1 MHIEHD
7 KSDLLG
13 DDLQLLTEDIAERP
27 QLLIDVLN
35 AIFDRVF
42 IKDRECKVMF
52 ANRAFLRDFGL
63 RPSEVIGRDLHEFLP
78 EDMVAKCQAA
88 DRAVLESGEATC
100 LETSW
105 SDSVSGQR
113 RYTETH
119 KAPLRDAHGTITG
132 IVGISRDITSRRKTE
147 EELERQKTLLEL
159 IVETVPDWIFVKDRD
174 RRLLLANHSFYAD
187 HQLDP
192 GETTGE
198 DPTAHLTKSIR
209 KTSHD
214 TDKYVLESGQPT
226 TGNLSLVD
234 PAGRE
239 RFIEFRKMPLVV
251 EGETTG
257 IVSVCRDL
265 TDWKKAEEQSK
276 RNESLLLH
284 AARLSSLGELSAGIA
299 HEVNQPLYSI
309 LNYAKAIKNKLQDED
324 SLDLEAI
331 RNWVDQIHSEAAR
344 GGEITLRLK
353 SFVKP
358 TETQRQLSS
367 IDQTI
372 EESIQFVRIE
382 ARDAGA
388 VIENSFASD
397 VPPLVFDRIQI
408 QQVLINLLKNAIE
421 ACVEAATQSPRID
434 VATAIDDGFVV
445 VSVADNGPGVSVTDE
460 MNILDPFHTTKHD
473 GMGLGLAI
481 SKTIVEAHDG
491 QLSYHTNEIEGTTFR
506 FSLPIE
512 NSNPSAETRVE
523 ST

>member
-1 MHIEHD
+1 MHLEHD
-7 KSDLLG
+7 NSDLLG
-13 DDLQLLTEDIAERP
+13 DDVQLLTEDIADRP

-35 AIFDRVF
+35 AVFDRVF
-42 IKDRECKVMF
+42 IKDCDQKVIF
-52 ANRAFLRDFGL
+52 ANRAFLSNFGL
-63 RPSEVIGRDLHEFLP
+63 RASEVIGKGLDEFLP
-78 EDMVAKCQAA
+78 KDMVARCLNA
-88 DRAVLESGEATC
+88 DRLVLETGEATC

-105 SDSVSGQR
+105 INPSSGER

-119 KAPLRDAHGTITG
+119 KAPLRDSNGTITG
-132 IVGISRDITSRRKTE
+132 IVGISRDITSRRRTE

-159 IVETVPDWIFVKDRD
+159 IVETVPDWIFVKDRE
-174 RRLLLANHSFYAD
+174 RRLLLANQSVYAD
-187 HQLDP
+187 LQLDP
-192 GETTGE
+192 TTTNGE
-198 DPTAHLTKSIR
+198 DPTAHLTKAIGQ
-209 KTSHD
+209 TSHA
-214 TDKYVLESGQPT
+214 TDEFVLESGQAT
-226 TGNLSLVD
+226 TGSVSLVD

-265 TDWKKAEEQSK
+265 TDWKQAEEQSK

-331 RNWVDQIHSEAAR
+331 RTWVDQIHSEAAR

-358 TETQRQLSS
+358 TETQRQRST
-367 IDQTI
+367 IDKTI

-388 VIENSFASD
+388 VIESSFAAD
-397 VPPLVFDRIQI
+397 VPQLVFDRIQI

-421 ACVEAATQSPRID
+421 ACVEAATNDPRI
-434 VATAIDDGFVV
+434 VVGTEIDDGFVV
-445 VSVADNGPGVSVTDE
+445 VSVADNGPGVSVSDE

-473 GMGLGLAI
+473 GVGLGLAI

-491 QLSYHTNEIEGTTFR
+491 QLTYSTNETGGTTFR

-512 NSNPSAETRVE
+512 NSNPSAEMRVE